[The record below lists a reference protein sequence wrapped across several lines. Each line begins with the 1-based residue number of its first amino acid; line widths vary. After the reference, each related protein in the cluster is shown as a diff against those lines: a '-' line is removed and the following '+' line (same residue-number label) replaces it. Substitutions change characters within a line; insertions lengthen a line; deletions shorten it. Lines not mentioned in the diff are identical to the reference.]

1 MGKSLSMEYTTME
14 QEIKNLKKASA
25 AFDTTAQNMST
36 AVGNLCGAWTAD
48 ASPIYKADYDKL
60 KKNFDKTRGVVN
72 SLIKSTEDYIADM
85 KALDQA
91 YSTSTVQ

>member
-36 AVGNLCGAWTAD
+36 AVGNLGAAV
-48 ASPIYKADYDKL
+48 KAH
-60 KKNFDKTRGVVN
+60 
-72 SLIKSTEDYIADM
+72 
-85 KALDQA
+85 
-91 YSTSTVQ
+91 

>member
-1 MGKSLSMEYTTME
+1 M
-14 QEIKNLKKASA
+14 Q
-25 AFDTTAQNMST
+25 
-36 AVGNLCGAWTAD
+36 
-48 ASPIYKADYDKL
+48 ADYDKL

-91 YSTSTVQ
+91 YSKSKVQ

>member
-25 AFDTTAQNMST
+25 AFDTTAQ
-36 AVGNLCGAWTAD
+36 NLCGAWTAD

-91 YSTSTVQ
+91 YSKSKVQ

>member
-36 AVGNLCGAWTAD
+36 D
-48 ASPIYKADYDKL
+48 A
-60 KKNFDKTRGVVN
+60 KKCW
-72 SLIKSTEDYIADM
+72 LEDAIEM
-85 KALDQA
+85 GKKIPLP
-91 YSTSTVQ
+91 